1 MTEKVKNELKVVET
15 EREAILD
22 DMEKFKKSYAKYIIT
37 DQDKIKEYI
46 VHPYVVTKKDIRK
59 KKLQNFFN
67 KIKKAIGL

>member
-1 MTEKVKNELKVVET
+1 MTEKVKNEFKAVET
-15 EREAILD
+15 EREAILN

-37 DQDKIKEYI
+37 DQDRIKEYI